1 MKITWSA
8 DSTICAGAGGNGS
21 VVYAYIVDRS
31 LSWSNWEIQL
41 TEDNKYDINLLMSV
55 NNGTG
60 FM

>member
-41 TEDNKYDINLLMSV
+41 TEDNKYDILIYY
-55 NNGTG
+55 
-60 FM
+60 